1 MRCGQLYP
9 REGPLSRNRTAV
21 SALAL
26 AALALSAGFTAD
38 RLLLTEPE
46 TQLVF
51 QERPTGTT
59 APTAADGE
67 APAAPAAPPTSFQT
81 TEPTPPLKRIHRP
94 PEPARRSSA
103 PSASPTRRTVV
114 SAGGGV
120 EETVAQLTNR
130 ERAKAGCGPLKVD
143 ARLRT
148 AARRHSA
155 DMAARDYFS
164 HDAPDGSTFVD
175 RIKAAGYLSPG
186 AENIAKGYSTPAAVM
201 AGWMK
206 SPGHRANI
214 LNCDL
219 RAIGVGAHFA
229 PGGPWW
235 TQDFGWE

>member
-1 MRCGQLYP
+1 
-9 REGPLSRNRTAV
+9 V

-26 AALALSAGFTAD
+26 AALAMSAGFTAD
-38 RLLLTEPE
+38 RLLLTEPK

-51 QERPTGTT
+51 EERPTGTT
-59 APTAADGE
+59 APPPADAQASAG
-67 APAAPAAPPTSFQT
+67 PAAPPASLRPS
-81 TEPTPPLKRIHRP
+81 EPAPPLKRIHRP
-94 PEPARRSSA
+94 TVPTRRPAV
-103 PSASPTRRTVV
+103 PSASPSQRTQ
-114 SAGGGV
+114 SSPGGGA
-120 EETVAQLTNR
+120 ENTVAQLTNR
-130 ERAKAGCGPLKVD
+130 ERTKAGCGPLRVD

-164 HDAPDGSTFVD
+164 HDSPSGSSFVD

-186 AENIAKGYSTPAAVM
+186 AENIAKGYPTAAAVV

-229 PGGPWW
+229 AGGAWW

>member
-1 MRCGQLYP
+1 VRCGQLYP

-26 AALALSAGFTAD
+26 AALAMSAGFTAD
-38 RLLLTEPE
+38 RLLLTEPK

-51 QERPTGTT
+51 EEGPAGTPA
-59 APTAADGE
+59 APADGQ
-67 APAAPAAPPTSFQT
+67 ASAVPAAPPTSFQT
-81 TEPTPPLKRIHRP
+81 AEPTPPLKRIRRP
-94 PEPARRSSA
+94 AEPVRRSA
-103 PSASPTRRTVV
+103 TPSAAPAPRTA
-114 SAGGGV
+114 SGGGGGGV
-120 EETVAQLTNR
+120 EATVAQLTNR
-130 ERAKAGCGPLKVD
+130 ERAKAGCGPLRVD

-186 AENIAKGYSTPAAVM
+186 AENIAKGHPTAAAVM

-229 PGGPWW
+229 AGGPWW

>member
-1 MRCGQLYP
+1 M
-9 REGPLSRNRTAV
+9 
-21 SALAL
+21 
-26 AALALSAGFTAD
+26 SAGFAAD
-38 RLLLTEPE
+38 RLFLTEPD
-46 TQLVF
+46 TKLVF
-51 QERPTGTT
+51 EEHSTGT
-59 APTAADGE
+59 ASSQPIDDQASADRS
-67 APAAPAAPPTSFQT
+67 APASPQATA
-81 TEPTPPLKRIHRP
+81 EPTPPLKRIQRP
-94 PEPARRSSA
+94 AAQSRRSATPSKA
-103 PSASPTRRTVV
+103 PSQGTASN
-114 SAGGGV
+114 SGGGA
-120 EETVAQLTNR
+120 EATVAQLTNR
-130 ERAKAGCGPLKVD
+130 ERSKAGCGPLRVD

-164 HDAPDGSTFVD
+164 HDSPSGSTFVD

-186 AENIAKGYSTPAAVM
+186 AENIAKGHPTAAAVV

-229 PGGPWW
+229 AGGPWW